1 MDFFFLFVCF
11 RLRNDDSADL
21 KILDNRGEMDTWFRK
36 KFILVRPFPREM
48 SLKFAVSSVRNIV
61 PSGTDTKVGKS
72 AFGRA
77 RFNAPFCTRC
87 THTHTYTVNE
97 VTKIHP
103 VNRVRDATSPQKGS
117 KLSFFYFS
125 IEKNINISGIR
136 FQKSA
141 HTLILLLSLVSN

>member
-21 KILDNRGEMDTWFRK
+21 KTLDNRGEMDTWFRK

-87 THTHTYTVNE
+87 THTHIYRKRSNKDTSNGSGT
-97 VTKIHP
+97 
-103 VNRVRDATSPQKGS
+103 RRDPKGDLNYPFFIFQS
-117 KLSFFYFS
+117 K
-125 IEKNINISGIR
+125 K
-136 FQKSA
+136 
-141 HTLILLLSLVSN
+141 T

>member
-36 KFILVRPFPREM
+36 KFILVRPFPREI
-48 SLKFAVSSVRNIV
+48 SLKFAVSKHRSIGYGYKGWKISFRPRSIQRSVLH
-61 PSGTDTKVGKS
+61 
-72 AFGRA
+72 ALY
-77 RFNAPFCTRC
+77 

-103 VNRVRDATSPQKGS
+103 MDRVRDATSPQRGS